1 MKITRAEKI
10 WLGLIILF
18 YALYNIPFFPAYGDA
33 AGLIIHGALTI
44 IPLWIVVFVGYPY
57 INRIYK
63 PKEDPKSKE
72 TMDPNEGGAGKNATT

>member
-1 MKITRAEKI
+1 MRITKAEKI
-10 WLGLIILF
+10 WLALIVLF

-33 AGLIIHGALTI
+33 AGCIIHGALTI

-63 PKEDPKSKE
+63 PKDNDMLKDADEHQ
-72 TMDPNEGGAGKNATT
+72 GGASENATT